1 MMPCAMEV
9 FTRMTVTVLFMAKT
23 WRTTAAPAARIEVAM
38 RLMARVVQIKV
49 PQRLKFKQTHS
60 PPQFNSH
67 RDTGDFTS

>member
-9 FTRMTVTVLFMAKT
+9 FTRMTVTVLFMVKT

-49 PQRLKFKQTHS
+49 PQRLKFNQTHS
-60 PPQFNSH
+60 LPQFNSH
-67 RDTGDFTS
+67 RDTGDFAS